1 MIYQIKFLDISY
13 SLYPIVSDKYYGPL
27 IIDSSFLKGYERYQ
41 ISGDMNKE
49 LSLNDY
55 LNTIRSNVE
64 ELLNRQKVIDTKNVQ
79 LSISTIFL
87 NCLTNETTEKFIY
100 SHNFELRST
109 DDKKEKETKLF
120 NSLLKRFQEI
130 LENKIEG
137 SSFVFDYVN
146 FLHIKFQQIDL
157 IRGSSYIKSPKWMQ
171 NKQQLIKKSIIKI
184 NILCML

>member
-1 MIYQIKFLDISY
+1 MIYPVAIDN
-13 SLYPIVSDKYYGPL
+13 YYEREL
-27 IIDSSFLKGYERYQ
+27 IHSSFEKNYERYR
-41 ISGDMNKE
+41 ITDDANEE
-49 LSLNDY
+49 LTFLIY
-55 LNTIRSNVE
+55 LNTIRLNAE
-64 ELLNRQKVIDTKNVQ
+64 ELLNRQKVVNTKKVQ

-87 NCLTNETTEKFIY
+87 NCLTNETTEKSTY
-100 SHNFELRST
+100 SHNSELTST
-109 DDKKEKETKLF
+109 DDKKENAIKIF

-171 NKQQLIKKSIIKI
+171 NKQQLIKKI
-184 NILCML
+184 NN